1 MTTDSLIKLFYKD
14 INPKNWLSRY
24 YDNSLLYL
32 IIMFL
37 FYHGI
42 GIISSS
48 IGTIIID
55 KSLLEYE
62 EPSLPLSMIPV
73 ILAGP
78 LEESLFFGIP
88 FYAFGNNLFV
98 LIGGIAWAMLHIFN
112 TYSIEINQLSYANWL
127 FVIPSLFFSLRTWI
141 SEKGWFAILGHSLW
155 NLLFFSLSCIFQET
169 ICSYGFE
176 SEHINI
182 ILLSSILL
190 TIVYLLRK
198 RRQEIIAQK

>member
-1 MTTDSLIKLFYKD
+1 MADSLIKLFYKD
-14 INPKNWLSRY
+14 ISPKNWISRY
-24 YDNSLLYL
+24 YNNSLIYL

-37 FYHGI
+37 FYHSI

-55 KSLLEYE
+55 NSIVEYK
-62 EPSLPLSMIPV
+62 EPNLPLSMFPV

-88 FYAFGNNLFV
+88 FYAFGNHLFV

-112 TYSIEINQLSYANWL
+112 TYSIEANQLSYANWL
-127 FVIPSLFFSLRTWI
+127 FVIPSLFFSLRTWL
-141 SEKGWFAILGHSLW
+141 SGKGWFAILGHSIW

-169 ICSYGFE
+169 SCSYSFE
-176 SEHINI
+176 NEHISI
-182 ILLSSILL
+182 ALLASILI

-198 RRQEIIAQK
+198 RRHEITAHK

>member
-1 MTTDSLIKLFYKD
+1 MTDSLIKLFYKD
-14 INPKNWLSRY
+14 INPKNWISRY
-24 YDNSLLYL
+24 YNNSLLYL

-55 KSLLEYE
+55 QSLIEYE
-62 EPSLPLSMIPV
+62 EPSLPLSIIPV

-88 FYAFGNNLFV
+88 YYAFGNNLFV

-127 FVIPSLFFSLRTWI
+127 FVIPSLFFSLRTWL

-169 ICSYGFE
+169 SCSYSFE
-176 SEHINI
+176 SEYINI
-182 ILLSSILL
+182 ILFSGILL

-198 RRQEIIAQK
+198 RRHEITAKK

>member
-1 MTTDSLIKLFYKD
+1 MTDSLIKLFYKD
-14 INPKNWLSRY
+14 INPKNWISRY
-24 YDNSLLYL
+24 YNNSLLYL

-55 KSLLEYE
+55 QSLIEYE
-62 EPSLPLSMIPV
+62 EPSLPLSIIPV

-88 FYAFGNNLFV
+88 YYAFGNNLFV

-127 FVIPSLFFSLRTWI
+127 FVIPSLFFSLRTWL

-169 ICSYGFE
+169 SCSYSFE
-176 SEHINI
+176 SEYINI
-182 ILLSSILL
+182 ILLSGILL

-198 RRQEIIAQK
+198 RRYKITAKK